1 MKNPSLLIWHFS
13 HKCIEVQQQFHWE
26 KGSFFTT
33 SLSYAL
39 FHYSFLRWS
48 YKLRPMDHPSDIS
61 NPNNL
66 SHDIK
71 WSICAQLVLFLLA
84 FFNDFLLIYKSHLYY
99 HKNNIVLYSRYQFL
113 FICCSN
119 IFYSNSFLFCFSLF
133 ILFYLKFYLIF
144 IWIFFL
150 LAFFFF

>member
-99 HKNNIVLYSRYQFL
+99 HKNNIVLYSRYQFFVYLL
-113 FICCSN
+113 FEHILLKLL
-119 IFYSNSFLFCFSLF
+119 SFLLFFIYASMDLYCFTLN
-133 ILFYLKFYLIF
+133 F
-144 IWIFFL
+144 IWFSSESSFC
-150 LAFFFF
+150 